1 LQAVTSNNA
10 KGRQVMRMEDMSMAQ
25 IRKEIEQAN
34 NVIANATRSRQ
45 FWLDEMSKQIALG
58 NEVILRE
65 ESK

>member
-1 LQAVTSNNA
+1 MQAVTSNNA

-34 NVIANATRSRQ
+34 NVIDNATKSRQ

>member
-1 LQAVTSNNA
+1 MQAVTSNNA